1 MEFWIQVE
9 NHPWDVCPNN
19 IDRMMGMPVS
29 SSGPPFKPLSR
40 DALILRNYTANWAA
54 PDDRKVNPWDINE
67 PGPATTMGTIPGAT
81 IDITLPDEALVHFRN
96 MDMRTDPNT
105 GQLLPAKARAHSLH
119 PHGITFTP
127 EYDGAFLSH
136 RQTKASQ
143 SPRGSSRLVI
153 GERVWGERA
162 CFQARRPRA
171 GADRAR
177 AAPGT
182 FDYHWKT

>member
-105 GQLLPAKARAHSLH
+105 GQLLPRQGPRTQPAPSWHHVHARVRRGF
-119 PHGITFTP
+119 P
-127 EYDGAFLSH
+127 LSPPDQSQPIPPWKLPPGH
-136 RQTKASQ
+136 R
-143 SPRGSSRLVI
+143 
-153 GERVWGERA
+153 
-162 CFQARRPRA
+162 
-171 GADRAR
+171 
-177 AAPGT
+177 
-182 FDYHWKT
+182 